1 MKDNLELLNAIC
13 QKEEIFN
20 LPIHQQAIL
29 FASVSRFIAHQPSDS
44 PTNLT
49 LINQMDQ
56 AFAKFKSQF
65 GSALAG
71 TKELDISDVIALV

>member
-1 MKDNLELLNAIC
+1 LKDNLELLNAIC
-13 QKEEIFN
+13 QREDVSN

-29 FASVSRFIAHQPSDS
+29 FASISRFIAHQPSDS
-44 PTNLT
+44 PTNIT
-49 LINQMDQ
+49 YIKQMEQ

>member
-1 MKDNLELLNAIC
+1 ME
-13 QKEEIFN
+13 
-20 LPIHQQAIL
+20 
-29 FASVSRFIAHQPSDS
+29 
-44 PTNLT
+44 
-49 LINQMDQ
+49 Q